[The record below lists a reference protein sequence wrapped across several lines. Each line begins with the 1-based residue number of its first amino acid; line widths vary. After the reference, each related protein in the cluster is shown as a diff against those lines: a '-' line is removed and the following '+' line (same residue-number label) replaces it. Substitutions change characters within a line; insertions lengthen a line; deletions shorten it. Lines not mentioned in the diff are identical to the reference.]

1 MSLSEGQAGTLE
13 EEQAECP
20 HAAPSVLGMSK
31 QHQIHKGT
39 RFKTHPT
46 QQGSAGCAAA
56 LLAVQGLNKLINQ
69 PSAEVSLEQRVA
81 ISN

>member
-1 MSLSEGQAGTLE
+1 MSLSEGQLYPE

-31 QHQIHKGT
+31 QHCDLT
-39 RFKTHPT
+39 RGLDLRHIPHSRKR
-46 QQGSAGCAAA
+46 SCAAA